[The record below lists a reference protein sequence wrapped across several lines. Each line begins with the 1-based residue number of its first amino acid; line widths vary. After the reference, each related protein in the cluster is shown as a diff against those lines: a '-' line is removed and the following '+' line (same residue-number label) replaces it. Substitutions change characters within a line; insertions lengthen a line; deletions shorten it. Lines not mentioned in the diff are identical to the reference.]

1 MAIRFMKRSLVS
13 LHACAGDCV
22 YERVCEGGQPYLL
35 VDPLRVGVVEENKV
49 VSVTVE
55 QGGGRHD
62 NRMNSVGAE
71 GVVTDGE
78 RVVRTVVRCWCETS
92 ECGIGES

>member
-1 MAIRFMKRSLVS
+1 MW
-13 LHACAGDCV
+13 
-22 YERVCEGGQPYLL
+22 EGGQPYLL
-35 VDPLRVGVVEENKV
+35 VDPLRVGIVEENKV

-78 RVVRTVVRCWCETS
+78 RVVRTVVRCWCEPS
-92 ECGIGES
+92 ECGIGESENTIDHWVPLH